1 VGCLRTKQGLK
12 GIKAVF
18 ACKLVDGSS
27 INHHVIKMID
37 YIETLTKLGYE
48 IKDDLATDVILQSL
62 LMSYEMTWLLT

>member
-1 VGCLRTKQGLK
+1 
-12 GIKAVF
+12 VF

-27 INHHVIKMID
+27 ISHHVIKM
-37 YIETLTKLGYE
+37 TKLGYE

>member
-27 INHHVIKMID
+27 ISHHVIKM
-37 YIETLTKLGYE
+37 TKLGYE